1 MSDWKEYR
9 LGDIISIKSG
19 LPYKGEYLNKGDNYL
34 LGMGCV
40 SFAETFLP
48 NGARRYSDGGKP
60 QYIGKAGD
68 IVLATRQQSDNMP
81 ILGMPAIIPDFFEE
95 GKVIIGSNLY
105 MVDNKS
111 DVDNRFLFW
120 LLRTPQYINHIRYS
134 QTGTTVRMITKKDIE
149 NFTFHCPPKNQ
160 RNTISSLLWNIQ
172 DKIETNRKINIRLE
186 ELAQALFKSWFID
199 FEPFGGKMPEDWEEG
214 KLGDICKCVLGGT
227 PNRANPEFWGG
238 DIPWINSGEVNKF
251 RILEPSE
258 YITELG
264 LEKSATKLL
273 PKGTVVLAITGA
285 TLGQVSL
292 LEIDTCANQSVV
304 GILETLEMPF
314 TYLYPF
320 INSAIAELLKLQ
332 TGGAQQHINKQN
344 VESMTIR
351 IPSKEVLTRYDSI
364 ERPIYNRIA
373 CICFESARLAILRD
387 TLLPKLMSGE
397 LIPE

>member
-1 MSDWKEYR
+1 MSVWKESKLIDVLDELIDYR
-9 LGDIISIKSG
+9 GKTPNKTESGIPLITAKIVKDGGLLTYNEFISESDYDSWMVRGFPK
-19 LPYKGEYLNKGDNYL
+19 KGDLVLTTEAPLGEVAL
-34 LGMGCV
+34 L
-40 SFAETFLP
+40 S
-48 NGARRYSDGGKP
+48 
-60 QYIGKAGD
+60 GD
-68 IVLATRQQSDNMP
+68 KVALAQRIVT
-81 ILGMPAIIPDFFEE
+81 
-95 GKVIIGSNLY
+95 
-105 MVDNKS
+105 
-111 DVDNRFLFW
+111 
-120 LLRTPQYINHIRYS
+120 LR
-134 QTGTTVRMITKKDIE
+134 GKKDVLDTAFLKYFFQSEVGQLRLHQRATGSTVLGIKQSE
-149 NFTFHCPPKNQ
+149 LRKVNILYPNFTEQQK
-160 RNTISSLLWNIQ
+160 IASILSSL
-172 DKIETNRKINIRLE
+172 DEKIETNRKINIRLE

-251 RILEPSE
+251 RIFEPSE

-351 IPSKEVLTRYDSI
+351 IPSNAS
-364 ERPIYNRIA
+364 
-373 CICFESARLAILRD
+373 
-387 TLLPKLMSGE
+387 SG
-397 LIPE
+397 

>member
-48 NGARRYSDGGKP
+48 NGARHYSDGGKP

-172 DKIETNRKINIRLE
+172 DKIETNRKINARLE
-186 ELAQALFKSWFID
+186 ELAQAIFKSWFID
-199 FEPFGGKMPEDWEEG
+199 FEPFGGQMPDNWQTGALSNIAQIIMGQSPSGESINNQQEG
-214 KLGDICKCVLGGT
+214 MIFYQGKSEFGERFPSVKNYTSNITRIAPQNSILLSVRAPVGDVNITLNQCCIGRGIASINYKDGSNSYLYLLLKSKSDYFDIFDNGGT
-227 PNRANPEFWGG
+227 VFGS
-238 DIPWINSGEVNKF
+238 INKK
-251 RILEPSE
+251 
-258 YITELG
+258 G
-264 LEKSATKLL
+264 LE
-273 PKGTVVLAITGA
+273 
-285 TLGQVSL
+285 
-292 LEIDTCANQSVV
+292 
-304 GILETLEMPF
+304 EMP
-314 TYLYPF
+314 
-320 INSAIAELLKLQ
+320 II
-332 TGGAQQHINKQN
+332 
-344 VESMTIR
+344 
-351 IPSKEVLTRYDSI
+351 IPSSPTIKEFNEIISPIDKEI
-364 ERPIYNRIA
+364 ERRYN
-373 CICFESARLAILRD
+373 ESTRLASLRD

>member
-1 MSDWKEYR
+1 MSEWKECR
-9 LGDIISIKSG
+9 LDDIISIKSG

-95 GKVIIGSNLY
+95 GKVIVGSNLY

-172 DKIETNRKINIRLE
+172 DKIETNRKINARLE

-199 FEPFGGKMPEDWEEG
+199 FEPFGGKMPEDWGTGILADELNLVKNPIKASDVGNLPYLPIDSIPMNHLGIEEYD
-214 KLGDICKCVLGGT
+214 KSENAQSSLITFSKNDILIGAMRVYFHRVILSPFDGVTRTTCFVLRPHNEIALPYLLLLCNQNSTIEYACSTSKGTTMPYAVWENGLANMEIIIPPIDVLG
-227 PNRANPEFWGG
+227 
-238 DIPWINSGEVNKF
+238 KF
-251 RILEPSE
+251 CNTVMPL
-258 YITELG
+258 IT
-264 LEKSATKLL
+264 K
-273 PKGTVVLAITGA
+273 
-285 TLGQVSL
+285 
-292 LEIDTCANQSVV
+292 
-304 GILETLEMPF
+304 
-314 TYLYPF
+314 
-320 INSAIAELLKLQ
+320 
-332 TGGAQQHINKQN
+332 
-344 VESMTIR
+344 IR
-351 IPSKEVLTRYDSI
+351 DSYKEVKALIT
-364 ERPIYNRIA
+364 
-373 CICFESARLAILRD
+373 LRD

-397 LIPE
+397 IKTT

>member
-48 NGARRYSDGGKP
+48 NGARHYSDGGKP

-172 DKIETNRKINIRLE
+172 DKIETNRKINARLE
-186 ELAQALFKSWFID
+186 ELAQAIFKSWFID
-199 FEPFGGKMPEDWEEG
+199 FEPFGGQMPDNW
-214 KLGDICKCVLGGT
+214 
-227 PNRANPEFWGG
+227 
-238 DIPWINSGEVNKF
+238 
-251 RILEPSE
+251 
-258 YITELG
+258 
-264 LEKSATKLL
+264 
-273 PKGTVVLAITGA
+273 
-285 TLGQVSL
+285 
-292 LEIDTCANQSVV
+292 
-304 GILETLEMPF
+304 
-314 TYLYPF
+314 
-320 INSAIAELLKLQ
+320 Q
-332 TGGAQQHINKQN
+332 T
-344 VESMTIR
+344 
-351 IPSKEVLTRYDSI
+351 
-364 ERPIYNRIA
+364 
-373 CICFESARLAILRD
+373 
-387 TLLPKLMSGE
+387 
-397 LIPE
+397 

>member
-48 NGARRYSDGGKP
+48 NGARHYSDGGKP

-172 DKIETNRKINIRLE
+172 DKIETNRKINARLE
-186 ELAQALFKSWFID
+186 ELAQAIFKSWFID
-199 FEPFGGKMPEDWEEG
+199 FEPFGGKMPEDW
-214 KLGDICKCVLGGT
+214 KPCILGDLTSEWKERVKNRNDVRVLS
-227 PNRANPEFWGG
+227 PLS
-238 DIPWINSGEVNKF
+238 SGELALSDEYFTKQVYSKDISKYIIVKPRTFAYNPA
-251 RILEPSE
+251 RINIGSIGINDYDFDGCVSPV
-258 YITELG
+258 Y
-264 LEKSATKLL
+264 
-273 PKGTVVLAITGA
+273 VVFK
-285 TLGQVSL
+285 TLDGYD
-292 LEIDTCANQSVV
+292 E
-304 GILETLEMPF
+304 
-314 TYLYPF
+314 F
-320 INSAIAELLKLQ
+320 INQFIKTQLFKDEVILRAIGGVRQ
-332 TGGAQQHINKQN
+332 TLSYNDFSLIEFIKPTIEAVTQYTNTVAPLYVQMNTLNK
-344 VESMTIR
+344 
-351 IPSKEVLTRYDSI
+351 
-364 ERPIYNRIA
+364 
-373 CICFESARLAILRD
+373 ESARLAELRD